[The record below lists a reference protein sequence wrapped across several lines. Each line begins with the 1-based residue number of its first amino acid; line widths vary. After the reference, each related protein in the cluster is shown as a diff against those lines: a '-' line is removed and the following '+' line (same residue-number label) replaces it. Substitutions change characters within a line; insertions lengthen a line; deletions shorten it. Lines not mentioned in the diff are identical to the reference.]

1 MEIKVFSFAEKRSNW
16 HGNGAMRPWMLLAN
30 QIRSFAITVLEVTVQ
45 IRAKSSFQATVIS
58 GMRSSKT
65 YFLPEHVG
73 FYSTNSSESLVLDLS
88 QNIGE
93 ILIEAIEER
102 GRASL
107 AVSGGST
114 PKPLFEELS
123 LLNIDWSKVDLTLV
137 DDRWVHSDHKDSNE
151 LLVKTHFI
159 KNQAAKVNFVPLKN
173 DAKSAKEGTSLSE
186 DALKDIAMPFDLII
200 LGMGADGHTASLFPC
215 SEELPIGMDLNT
227 KSHLV
232 ATTPKTAPYERISL
246 TAKAIF
252 EAKRVILHL
261 NGSAKL
267 HTLEEA
273 MSIRDSSKMP
283 IYAFLE
289 HGLDIFWSP

>member
-1 MEIKVFSFAEKRSNW
+1 MMDIV
-16 HGNGAMRPWMLLAN
+16 
-30 QIRSFAITVLEVTVQ
+30 
-45 IRAKSSFQATVIS
+45 

-65 YFLPEHVG
+65 HYLPEHVG
-73 FYSTNSSESLVLDLS
+73 FYSANSSESLVVELS

-93 ILIEAIEER
+93 ILIEAIEEK
-102 GRASL
+102 GRASF

-123 LLNIDWSKVDLTLV
+123 LLNLDWSKVDLTLV
-137 DDRWVHSDHKDSNE
+137 DDRWVDSNHKDSNE
-151 LLVKTHFI
+151 LLIRTHFL
-159 KNQAAKVNFVPLKN
+159 KNKAAKVNFVPLKN
-173 DAKSAKEGTSLSE
+173 DAKSAKEGALLSE
-186 DALKDIAMPFDLII
+186 DAVKTIAMPFDLII

-215 SEELPIGMDLNT
+215 SEELPIGMDSKS

-232 ATTPKTAPYERISL
+232 AITPKKAPYERISL
-246 TAKAIF
+246 TAKSIF
-252 EAKRVILHL
+252 EAKRIILHL

-267 HTLEEA
+267 HTLEDA

>member
-1 MEIKVFSFAEKRSNW
+1 MMDTA
-16 HGNGAMRPWMLLAN
+16 
-30 QIRSFAITVLEVTVQ
+30 
-45 IRAKSSFQATVIS
+45 

-65 YFLPEHVG
+65 YYLPEHVG
-73 FYSTNSSESLVLDLS
+73 FYSTNSSETLAVDLS
-88 QNIGE
+88 QNIGQ

-123 LLNIDWSKVDLTLV
+123 LLNLDWSKVDLTLV
-137 DDRWVHSDHKDSNE
+137 DDRWVDSDHKDSNE
-151 LLVKTHFI
+151 LLIKTHFI
-159 KNQAAKVNFVPLKN
+159 KNKASKVNFVPLKN
-173 DAKSAKEGTSLSE
+173 DAKNAKEGASLSE
-186 DALKDIAMPFDLII
+186 EALKSFAMPFDLII
-200 LGMGADGHTASLFPC
+200 LGMGEDGHTASLFPC
-215 SEELPIGMDLNT
+215 SDELPIGMDLNI
-227 KSHLV
+227 KSLLV

-246 TAKAIF
+246 TAKSIF
-252 EAKRVILHL
+252 DAKKIFLHL

-267 HTLEEA
+267 HTLEEV
-273 MSIRDSSKMP
+273 MIIRDSSKMP